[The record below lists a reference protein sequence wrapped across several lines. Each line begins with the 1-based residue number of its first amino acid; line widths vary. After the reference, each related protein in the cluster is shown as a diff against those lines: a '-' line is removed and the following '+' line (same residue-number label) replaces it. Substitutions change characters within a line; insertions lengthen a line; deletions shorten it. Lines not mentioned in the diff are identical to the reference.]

1 MIFLRPA
8 NQMLL
13 RRAAGRGAAAAVRP
27 RNNVRVWPTTLT
39 SLPSSGDDNFST
51 RTPTTRR
58 GFAGAAANR
67 IVLDRRLGRIL
78 RWRRPI
84 PSSVSPR
91 YVLCFIFIHDTPVYL
106 TGVRCALRY

>member
-58 GFAGAAANR
+58 GFAGAAANS
-67 IVLDRRLGRIL
+67 DRP
-78 RWRRPI
+78 RP
-84 PSSVSPR
+84 SPWAN
-91 YVLCFIFIHDTPVYL
+91 FEMAPPDPIIGL
-106 TGVRCALRY
+106 TEVCVMLYFYS